1 MIHNATQTL
10 QHLVIVHLNQQ
21 NQSTEHKHGLQI
33 LMPHESFT
41 RLNINTCSLVVH
53 AQMILHSDKSNFKTT
68 CLIGQINFSPNNYNM
83 IENLVKYLKNQ
94 TIFTKVEILFLV

>member
-1 MIHNATQTL
+1 
-10 QHLVIVHLNQQ
+10 
-21 NQSTEHKHGLQI
+21 
-33 LMPHESFT
+33 MPHESFT

-53 AQMILHSDKSNFKTT
+53 AQMILHPDKSNFKTT

-94 TIFTKVEILFLV
+94 TILTAKEHKKTKVWDKRNLIFQVGKVEILFLV